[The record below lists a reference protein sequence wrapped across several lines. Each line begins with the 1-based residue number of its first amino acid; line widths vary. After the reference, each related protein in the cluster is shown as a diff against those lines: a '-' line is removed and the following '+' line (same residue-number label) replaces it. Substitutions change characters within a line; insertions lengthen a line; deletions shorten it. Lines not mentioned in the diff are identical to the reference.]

1 MGTSERT
8 VDLIRTGKARFT
20 ATNVRGGTIEVGDG
34 VDNDA
39 FTPVELLLVA
49 LAGCSGLDLDAI
61 LGKRAEFESFAINSR
76 GDKVRD
82 DEGNHLINLEVAF
95 DARFPDGEA
104 GDSARDFLPT
114 AMAKSHD
121 WLCTVSR
128 TVQAGAPVEFK
139 TVEFGA
145 AQQ

>member
-1 MGTSERT
+1 MGNPERT
-8 VDLIRTGKARFT
+8 VDLVRTGKARFT

-49 LAGCSGLDLDAI
+49 LGGCSGLDVDAI
-61 LGKRAEFESFAINSR
+61 LGKRGEFTSFAINSR

-82 DEGNHLINLEVAF
+82 DDGNHLVNIQLTF
-95 DARFPDGEA
+95 DAKFPEGEA

-121 WLCTVSR
+121 WLCTVAR
-128 TVQAGAPVEFK
+128 TVQLGAPVEFK
-139 TVEFGA
+139 EA
-145 AQQ
+145 

>member
-1 MGTSERT
+1 MGNPERSI
-8 VDLIRTGKARFT
+8 DLARTGKARFT
-20 ATNVRGGTIEVGDG
+20 ASNERGGTIEVGDG

-49 LAGCSGLDLDAI
+49 LGACSGLDLDAI
-61 LGKRAEFESFAINSR
+61 LGKRAEFESFTINSR

-82 DEGNHLINLEVAF
+82 DQGNHLINLQVTF
-95 DARFPDGEA
+95 DARFPEGEA

-128 TVQAGAPVEFK
+128 TVQAGAPVEF
-139 TVEFGA
+139 A
-145 AQQ
+145 AVQS

>member
-1 MGTSERT
+1 MGNPERS
-8 VDLIRTGKARFT
+8 VDLVRTGKARFT
-20 ATNVRGGTIEVGDG
+20 ATNERGGTIEVGDG
-34 VDNDA
+34 GDSTA

-61 LGKRAEFESFAINSR
+61 LGKRSEFESFTINSR

-82 DEGNHLINLEVAF
+82 DQGNHLINLQVTF
-95 DARFPDGEA
+95 DAHFPEGEA
-104 GDSARDFLPT
+104 GDAARDFLPT

-128 TVQAGAPVEFK
+128 TVQAGAPVDFR
-139 TVEFGA
+139 TA
-145 AQQ
+145 